1 MQTRFLTIPLLITIA
16 LSLVE
21 TNAVS
26 DAPRGVAPSK
36 AKAYSAD
43 KAGNWQCLDGSK
55 TIKFA
60 AINDDYCDCPDGSDE
75 PGTSACGKGYY
86 YCANPG
92 HTAAYIKTS
101 RINDGVCDPE
111 CCDGS
116 DETDG
121 QIHCPNICEQ
131 VGAEAR
137 KERERVRAIE
147 KEGSKMLQKYINH
160 GKNAKKELK
169 ANIDKL
175 KAQALTIQQ
184 KTETAKDTLDK
195 VNAALQEQLES
206 TKAEREAAR
215 KIQLEPIIEQ
225 QRARLSHAKTVRDNL
240 RSALEDLKANSN
252 KNYHDL
258 VVKSTVAGY
267 DEQLAEL
274 AEYAAGAKPVDPS
287 KILTADETMLEVVD
301 ETYNMRKEIGAF
313 YVLLKGLK
321 EGYNTDN
328 NDEAVLRAVKVTDE
342 FTPTW
347 QGDQNEFVGEASLEI
362 PPENKEQTESQQHG
376 SGAFGSIIERLQK
389 SAKKIGLGFL
399 VPETRSEKEV
409 AQEAYNKASA
419 EERRIE
425 SEIQDVER
433 KLAMD
438 YGKDERFAQLVDQC
452 FEFKEI
458 EYIYTVCLFGTAK
471 QKSSYDTSLGTFSEW
486 VGDNYDTQL
495 YTGGLKCWNGP
506 DRSVKV
512 VMSCGAQNEI
522 IAVSEPN
529 KCEYLFKFRT
539 PAACRLLDGS
549 ESTEENPEPTMPG
562 EITMKHDE
570 L

>member
-1 MQTRFLTIPLLITIA
+1 MQTRFLTFPLLITIA

-21 TNAVS
+21 TKAVS

-55 TIKFA
+55 TIKYA

-137 KERERVRAIE
+137 KEHERVRAIE
-147 KEGSKMLQKYINH
+147 KEGSKLLQKYINH
-160 GKNAKKELK
+160 GKTTKKELK
-169 ANIDKL
+169 AKIDKL
-175 KAQALTIQQ
+175 KAQALIIEQ
-184 KTETAKDTLDK
+184 KAQTSKDTLDK

-258 VVKSTVAGY
+258 VVKSTIAGF

-274 AEYAAGAKPVDPS
+274 AEYAAGAKPVDSS
-287 KILTADETMLEVVD
+287 KILTADETMLEVAD
-301 ETYNMRKEIGAF
+301 ETYDMRKEIGAF
-313 YVLLKGLK
+313 YVLLKGMK

-347 QGDQNEFVGEASLEI
+347 EGDQNEFVGEAPLEI
-362 PPENKEQTESQQHG
+362 PPENKKQAETQQHD
-376 SGAFGSIIERLQK
+376 SGAFGPIIERLQK

-399 VPETRSEKEV
+399 VPETRSDKEV

-419 EERRIE
+419 EQRRIE
-425 SEIQDVER
+425 SEIQDVDR

-458 EYIYTVCLFGTAK
+458 E
-471 QKSSYDTSLGTFSEW
+471 TFSEW

-512 VMSCGAQNEI
+512 VMSCGTQNEI

-562 EITMKHDE
+562 EIIKKHDE